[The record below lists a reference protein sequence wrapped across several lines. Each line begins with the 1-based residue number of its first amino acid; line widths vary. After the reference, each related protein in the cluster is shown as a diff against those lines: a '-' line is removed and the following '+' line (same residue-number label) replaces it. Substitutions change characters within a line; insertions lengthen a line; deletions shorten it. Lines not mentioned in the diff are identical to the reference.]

1 MALTLEKVFPV
12 AFLDLTATVT
22 MVASAP
28 AGGVVVDNPQVLRVD
43 QATDLTFTWTA
54 AGLFGPMFLSF
65 PFPMEFDA
73 FYELMGPGEAV
84 IAVPTSVSTSSNA
97 PGQTITLT
105 IAANKIP
112 AGVYRI
118 VLRMK
123 VILPGGVPPT
133 IIAGFEEVGLVEYY
147 DI

>member
-43 QATDLTFTWTA
+43 QATDLTFDWTPS
-54 AGLFGPMFLSF
+54 GLLWFQFSDVK
-65 PFPMEFDA
+65 FDA

-84 IAVPTSVSTSSNA
+84 IGAPTSITVPIGA
-97 PGQTITLT
+97 FGVPQTTTLT
-105 IAANKIP
+105 IPGNNVP

-118 VLRMK
+118 VLRM
-123 VILPGGVPPT
+123 GVTPT
-133 IIAGFEEVGLVEYY
+133 GFPQPTAICGFEELGLIEYY
-147 DI
+147 TPV